1 MLYIIVIYISTTRVR
16 KARRCC
22 GPPLLAN
29 FFTPSRRAKA
39 TQDSFAQWVKGMGP
53 GNTAPA
59 DCPIGAHH
67 GFHCQWDLCEGGQWE
82 KLDGSTI
89 GLHTLTPSHTSTPW
103 QRDLG
108 RDETETETLPDGC
121 YVWCKAWLVKTRQS
135 AQNKQTGG
143 WWPPIKTHCNQK
155 EALQPLPKSPNL
167 QKHSSARIHP
177 SLPGI
182 PCLPSEHHSPLEVGW
197 LSQPPTILSV
207 ASFKPSLPYGFRFEN
222 LIKEAQQITPAVYP
236 CEFKIRELI
245 LALFA
250 LSVLICHL
258 V

>member
-1 MLYIIVIYISTTRVR
+1 MVPLCWPTFSPHPGEPRPHRTALLSGSRGWVLGTQ
-16 KARRCC
+16 
-22 GPPLLAN
+22 PPLTAQLGHTMVFIASG
-29 FFTPSRRAKA
+29 T
-39 TQDSFAQWVKGMGP
+39 FAREGSGRSWTEAPWGCTRWPHPIPAPPDNMTWAGMRLRQKL
-53 GNTAPA
+53 
-59 DCPIGAHH
+59 
-67 GFHCQWDLCEGGQWE
+67 CQM
-82 KLDGSTI
+82 
-89 GLHTLTPSHTSTPW
+89 
-103 QRDLG
+103 G
-108 RDETETETLPDGC
+108 R
-121 YVWCKAWLVKTRQS
+121 CKAWLVKTRQS

-177 SLPGI
+177 SLPGV